1 MSHWLGWAHNRKLLW
16 IRPWQKPLL
25 WGRPILLTK
34 MCWKVG
40 LHKAS
45 HHSPHSYLC
54 PSQHAHGRSSKSF
67 CISLLWRVLIPV
79 GDVRWGFPFLVGSQ
93 RPIAVGLM
101 WRTAEILRSQTFF
114 LRVKMRYL
122 FFFAVLYSVQSS
134 CKCVIWMS
142 VWWAYHLYRKHL
154 CFPVKYFQKAVHLL
168 ALYPSS
174 HSSMKKTN
182 HEKSLCFKW
191 LHWNN
196 FVLVFLKGERNAPP
210 SPQL

>member
-45 HHSPHSYLC
+45 NHSPRSYLC

-114 LRVKMRYL
+114 LRVKICYL
-122 FFFAVLYSVQSS
+122 FFFCCAIFSLHVNVLSGCLFDEPIIYTESIFAFQLN
-134 CKCVIWMS
+134 IF
-142 VWWAYHLYRKHL
+142 RKQCTFWH
-154 CFPVKYFQKAVHLL
+154 FTQVHIVPWRKLTMK
-168 ALYPSS
+168 S
-174 HSSMKKTN
+174 HSASCDCIGII
-182 HEKSLCFKW
+182 LC
-191 LHWNN
+191 
-196 FVLVFLKGERNAPP
+196 
-210 SPQL
+210 